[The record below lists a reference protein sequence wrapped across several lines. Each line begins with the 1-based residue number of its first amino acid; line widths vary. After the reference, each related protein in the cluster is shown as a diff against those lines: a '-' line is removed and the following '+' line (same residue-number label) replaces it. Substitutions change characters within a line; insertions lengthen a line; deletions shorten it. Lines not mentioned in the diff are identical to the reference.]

1 MYLSKV
7 NADRAATDNPH
18 GINAIVENTKLNTQ
32 SGEPK
37 TSLR

>member
-7 NADRAATDNPH
+7 NAHKAAKDNPH
-18 GINAIVENTKLNTQ
+18 GINAIVEKTKLNTQ

-37 TSLR
+37 TSRR